1 MKPLNSYDKK
11 GILAEEVFV
20 EIFEQ
25 EDAIRRAQMLLSFQD
40 RAKELGVKGQFDT
53 MVKAFEKAE
62 KETQQKQRQSQTL
75 IENWTNFTGKYDS
88 MKCGSWLAADNGIR
102 TFNKDYSNEVIVCYH
117 PIMPIGRM
125 RNLETGEE
133 QIRLAYKR
141 NHRWTEIAVPKDI
154 ISSASK
160 IVSLSKLGVAV
171 TSENAKLLVKY
182 LSDVE
187 NMNDDEIP
195 IQRSS
200 AKLGW
205 IGDGFLPYDT
215 EIIFDG
221 DMAFGQVYESIR
233 EHGSWQE
240 WLEHVKALRRT
251 GRLEIKFSLAASFA
265 SILVNRLGALPFIVD
280 LWGETEGGKSV
291 SMMLAA
297 SIWANPDN
305 NQYIGDFKTTDTQL
319 EIRADLLNH
328 LPLMLDDT
336 SKTSSRI
343 RDNFEG
349 VVYDLCSGKGKSR
362 SNKELGIRRENRWK
376 NTILTNGERPL
387 TSYVSQGG
395 AINRILEI
403 ECGEKVYQ
411 DPQYTAEL
419 LKKNYGFAGKRFVQV
434 IKKMGAEELREIQQK
449 LQKELFSVD
458 KMQKQ
463 SIAMWKRA
471 EGAIYKRFADNPD
484 AYRCEVVEEL
494 NPDAEVKQFRKE
506 DITSIEIGLD
516 FGGNQSGHSFVARG
530 YTDNYRDVIAL
541 KSRRI
546 MAKDE
551 NEDIDSNMLDKM
563 FCDFVGEV
571 IEEYGVV
578 IRHGDYVEYCNVE
591 TVYYDNAETVLGNS
605 IRNAVEK
612 QYPWIS
618 VRKAK
623 KATINDRI
631 RCTVKLMGAGRF
643 FITKDCESLK
653 TAFSDAV
660 WNKDVKDKDDRLDD
674 GSTDIDSLDAFEY
687 TIERDMKYLIEEVE
701 DV

>member
-1 MKPLNSYDKK
+1 MKPLIEYDKK
-11 GILAEEVFV
+11 EILAEEVFV

-53 MVKAFEKAE
+53 MVKAFQTVE
-62 KETQQKQRQSQTL
+62 KETKKKASRTL
-75 IENWTNFTGKYDS
+75 LENWTNFTGKYDS
-88 MKCGSWLAADNGIR
+88 MRCGSWLAADDGIR
-102 TFNKDYSNEVIVCYH
+102 TFNKDYDNEVVVCYH
-117 PIMPIGRM
+117 PILPIGRL

-133 QIRLAYKR
+133 RIRLAYKR
-141 NHRWTEIAVPKDI
+141 NHRWTEITVPKDI

-160 IVSLSKLGVAV
+160 IVSLSKLGVSV

-187 NMNDDEIP
+187 NLNDDEIP
-195 IQRSS
+195 VQRSS

-205 IGDGFLPYDT
+205 IGEGFLPYDT

-221 DMAFGQVYESIR
+221 DMAFGQAYESVR

-240 WLEHVKALRRT
+240 WLDHVKALRRT
-251 GRLEIKFSLAASFA
+251 GRPEIKFSLAASFA
-265 SILVNRLGALPFIVD
+265 SILVSRLGALPFIVD

-403 ECGEKVYQ
+403 ECGEKAYH
-411 DPQYTAEL
+411 DPQYTAGL
-419 LKKNYGFAGKRFVQV
+419 LKKNYGFAGKRFVQI
-434 IKKMGAEELREIQQK
+434 IKKMDLEELREMQQK

-463 SIAMWKRA
+463 SISMSILLLADRIATDHIFYDGEYISVQEA
-471 EGAIYKRFADNPD
+471 ESVLVDKSEVSEHERCYHYLLDKINMNRQRFDATATTEQWGMISGGYAVMYPQAVKELCRQGDYSYKAFLNWADKQGIIQTDGKNQTKLKKIDGKPV
-484 AYRCEVVEEL
+484 RCVFLQLNEFQDKDGFEPAEVTQEEL
-494 NPDAEVKQFRKE
+494 PFK
-506 DITSIEIGLD
+506 
-516 FGGNQSGHSFVARG
+516 
-530 YTDNYRDVIAL
+530 
-541 KSRRI
+541 
-546 MAKDE
+546 
-551 NEDIDSNMLDKM
+551 
-563 FCDFVGEV
+563 
-571 IEEYGVV
+571 
-578 IRHGDYVEYCNVE
+578 
-591 TVYYDNAETVLGNS
+591 
-605 IRNAVEK
+605 
-612 QYPWIS
+612 
-618 VRKAK
+618 
-623 KATINDRI
+623 
-631 RCTVKLMGAGRF
+631 
-643 FITKDCESLK
+643 
-653 TAFSDAV
+653 
-660 WNKDVKDKDDRLDD
+660 
-674 GSTDIDSLDAFEY
+674 
-687 TIERDMKYLIEEVE
+687 
-701 DV
+701 